1 MSAFKWIGA
10 TVGWSLG
17 GPIGAIIGMA
27 LGSLGD
33 ALTSKNSGLLGQ
45 GKEPYENRRA
55 RQEGR
60 RPRYEQHDPYKREP
74 NYRTN
79 KRRERPKTH
88 SGDFEVSLL
97 ILATIVIKADG
108 HQDQRE
114 LDYVRNEFV
123 KMYGKGRANKAFKLF
138 KKINQ
143 QKGISTR
150 QVCLQIKQMMD
161 HASRLQLLHFL
172 FGIAKAD
179 DMVVEEEERQIYTIS
194 GYLGISSR
202 DYNSIKAMFYN
213 SRDNAYKILEIEK
226 TATVDQIKKAYRRM
240 AKKYHPDRVEHLGKE
255 HKKGAEE
262 KFKQVQK
269 AYEYLQKEHGF

>member
-33 ALTSKNSGLLGQ
+33 ALSSKNGGLLGQ
-45 GKEPYENRRA
+45 GDSSQNRRG
-55 RQEGR
+55 QQQGR
-60 RPRYEQHDPYKREP
+60 RSQRDPYSRSRP
-74 NYRTN
+74 NYRTQRE
-79 KRRERPKTH
+79 RREQTT

-97 ILATIVIKADG
+97 ILASVVIKADG
-108 HQDQRE
+108 RQEKSE
-114 LDYVRNEFV
+114 LDFVRQQFV
-123 KMYGKGRANKAFKLF
+123 TMYGKDRANKAFKLF
-138 KKINQ
+138 KKVSSQ
-143 QKGISTR
+143 TVPLR
-150 QVCLQIKQMMD
+150 QVCKQIQQMMD
-161 HASRLQLLHFL
+161 HSSRLQLMHFM

-179 DMVVEEEERQIYTIS
+179 GMVTEDEERQIYTIS

-226 TATVDQIKKAYRRM
+226 TATVDQIKKAYRKM
-240 AKKYHPDRVEHLGKE
+240 AKKYHPDKVEHLGAE
-255 HKKGAEE
+255 HKKGAED

-269 AYEYLQKEHGF
+269 AYEQLQKERKF